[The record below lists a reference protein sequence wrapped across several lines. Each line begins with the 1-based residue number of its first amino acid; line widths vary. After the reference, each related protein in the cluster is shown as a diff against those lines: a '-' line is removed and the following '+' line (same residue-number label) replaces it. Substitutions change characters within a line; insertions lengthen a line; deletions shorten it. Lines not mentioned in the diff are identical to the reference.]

1 MKVNFFLLISVLYM
15 PVSMAENIEKK
26 ILSVLPP
33 DSKIESIE
41 ESVIEGLYK
50 VYFGDLQPLY
60 VSSDG
65 GYFIYGDLYQIDN
78 GSVKNLSLLDANGR
92 RKEILNAISRNE
104 LIKFKAGSEKHS
116 IYVFT
121 DVDCGY
127 CKKFHSQ
134 IDEYNSIGI
143 SVNYAAFPRSGI
155 NGSTYQKMVSVWCS
169 DNKKDALSSIKKGSE
184 IDPIFC
190 TDQPIS
196 RHYNLGQVLGVTGTP
211 AIFME
216 NGSQIKG
223 YIPPEELLERLEG

>member
-65 GYFIYGDLYQIDN
+65 SYFIYGDLYQIDN

-155 NGSTYQKMVSVWCS
+155 DGSTYQKMVSVWCS

-184 IDPIFC
+184 IDSIFC

-223 YIPPEELLERLEG
+223 YIPPEELLKRLEG

>member
-155 NGSTYQKMVSVWCS
+155 DGSTYQKMVSVWCS

-184 IDPIFC
+184 IDSIFC